1 MPSPIAHALGGVA
14 VAWLADLMPGR
25 PAARP
30 ETSAGGWRVALACA
44 GLAAVPDADLLLPI
58 AHRVITHSFVA
69 VAAVGLSMIIA
80 AAVTGKVTARIA
92 LTCTAAYASHLL
104 LDWLQHDPTAPHG
117 LQLLWPFSSTWFVSG
132 WNVFLPTERRH
143 FLAWETMKKNAVALT
158 QELAILVPV
167 VLALWLVRVK
177 TTARL
182 AAQVAR
188 GHHPS
193 Q

>member
-14 VAWLADLMPGR
+14 VAWFADLMPGR
-25 PAARP
+25 PTARP
-30 ETSAGGWRVALACA
+30 ASAGGLRVALTCA

-58 AHRVITHSFVA
+58 THRAMSHSLVA
-69 VAAVGLSMIIA
+69 VATVGLVMIIA
-80 AAVTGKVTARIA
+80 AGVTGKVTTRIA

-132 WNVFLPTERRH
+132 WNIFLPTERRH
-143 FLAWETMKKNAVALT
+143 FLELETIKKNAVAMM
-158 QELAILVPV
+158 QELVILVPV
-167 VLALWLVRVK
+167 VVGLWLVRVK

-182 AAQVAR
+182 AAEMAR
-188 GHHPS
+188 GDHPS